1 MAQLTLTGDEAFA
14 YGAFVSGVKLVTGYP
29 GSPSSGTLQ
38 SLVALTDEK
47 EVHIEWSSN
56 EKVAAEMGIGASLA
70 GRRALVCTKSVGMNV
85 MLDPLMALNLTGVH
99 AGFVILLGDDP
110 GAYGSQN
117 EQDTRLLA
125 PLLEMPM
132 LEPATPAAAYAMTIE
147 AFQVSEHLRS
157 PVILRE
163 TRSFSQSVSHNVEI
177 PDNPPPA
184 PRLEMIREPWRYI
197 PVPRTAIGM
206 HRELHAR
213 LAALEEWANVSPFD
227 QIIGEGVLGVI
238 GCGLAYRKL
247 LDVIGD
253 TPRQDLRQ
261 LQLSHLFPLARKTV
275 ATFLDGLSD
284 VLVLEENEPFVE
296 RQIKAVAHDGGVR
309 ARIYGKESG
318 HVPREGE
325 LFRWQIERALLEFSP
340 DMMIAKHFDEA
351 EEQTERPVHL
361 QHCKGCRFGDILD
374 SLQRA
379 ADALGQTPLLV
390 GDPGCLVTVGER
402 LDAKYAMGSA
412 VGIADGMRKVG
423 TDERTVTIFGDSS
436 FFHRTLLAIVN
447 AVQHPNDVVMTVLDN
462 GSTMTSG
469 FQPRG
474 GSGRDTP
481 GRVVP
486 QLYIDE
492 IARRVQWNGSV
503 IWSGSPE
510 RRKELFGGTC
520 RRVAWHW
527 SLCARCGSTRVWR
540 PMKTSITSRV

>member
-14 YGAFVSGVKLVTGYP
+14 YGALVSGVKLVTSYP

-70 GRRALVCTKSVGMNV
+70 GGRALVCTKSVGMNV

-99 AGFVILLGDDP
+99 AGLVILLGDDP

-132 LEPATPAAAYAMTIE
+132 LEPATPAEAYAMTIE
-147 AFQVSEHLRS
+147 AFEVSERLRS

-163 TRSFSQSVSHNVEI
+163 TRSFSQSVSQNVEV

-184 PRLEMIREPWRYI
+184 PRLEMIREPWRYN

-213 LAALEEWANVSPFD
+213 LARLEEWANASPFD
-227 QIIGEGVLGVI
+227 QITGEGVVGVI

-253 TPRQDLRQ
+253 QAREDLRL

-275 ATFLDGLSD
+275 LTFLDGLSD

-296 RQIKAVAHDGGVR
+296 RQIKAVAHDGGLQ
-309 ARIYGKESG
+309 ARIRGKESG

-325 LFRWQIERALLEFSP
+325 LYRWQIERALLDFSP
-340 DMMIAKHFDEA
+340 GMTIGKHFGEA
-351 EEQTERPVHL
+351 AEQAEKPVRV
-361 QHCKGCRFGDILD
+361 QHCRGCRFGDVLD

-379 ADALGQTPLLV
+379 ADALGQRPLLV

-412 VGIADGMRKVG
+412 VGVADGMRKVG
-423 TDERTVTIFGDSS
+423 TDERAVALFGDSS
-436 FFHRTLLAIVN
+436 FFHLTLPAIVN
-447 AVQHPNDVVMTVLDN
+447 AVQHQSDVVMVVLDN
-462 GSTMTSG
+462 GSTVTSG
-469 FQPRG
+469 FQPHA
-474 GSGRDTP
+474 GSGRDAR
-481 GRVVP
+481 GHVVSR
-486 QLYIDE
+486 LHMDD
-492 IARRVQWNGSV
+492 IARACGVEWIRKFGPDDP
-503 IWSGSPE
+503 PE
-510 RRKELFGGTC
+510 RREELFREALAQTGLALVIVHAPC
-520 RRVAWHW
+520 EQV
-527 SLCARCGSTRVWR
+527 S
-540 PMKTSITSRV
+540 